1 MLFDDAGD
9 ATIEANKQPPRQT
22 RWVVAGNS
30 RWTIP
35 QFGNSAQKFFVQKQQ
50 TPTFNWQMMSW
61 RPELYQ
67 VFSVA
72 GHKIES
78 IIHPE
83 MSAIVC
89 LNQNQFCSWVTVFLN
104 HPIPEGNIFCMGYS
118 CDTFLCKWSNFL
130 FFSMKSLP
138 FLLHHW
144 FFFPMDLVKCSTC
157 RGFLNRSRQGMHS
170 ALGYMP
176 VKVPLT

>member
-1 MLFDDAGD
+1 MGCDWQIYMDNSPSLGMVLRNSLF
-9 ATIEANKQPPRQT
+9 R
-22 RWVVAGNS
+22 NS
-30 RWTIP
+30 
-35 QFGNSAQKFFVQKQQ
+35 Q
-50 TPTFNWQMMSW
+50 TPMFNWKMMSW

-83 MSAIVC
+83 MRAIVC
-89 LNQNQFCSWVTVFLN
+89 LSQNQFCSWVTVFLN
-104 HPIPEGNIFCMGYS
+104 HPIPEGNICCMGYS

-144 FFFPMDLVKCSTC
+144 LFLPMDLVKCSIC
-157 RGFLNRSRQGMHS
+157 RGFF
-170 ALGYMP
+170 
-176 VKVPLT
+176 LTDPSKGHTRP